1 MIKPPQTGDNS
12 NTTLWLALLLVSGGA
27 LVGIA
32 VFAQKRR
39 KTQ

>member
-1 MIKPPQTGDNS
+1 MPTTGDNS
-12 NTTLWLALLLVSGGA
+12 TTLWLSLLLVSGGA